1 MAPTSKHV
9 PGHSLLTWFSKLQNL
24 VRPPATA
31 LPRQTVPLP
40 HDETARLDALRQYDL
55 LGTDSEQVFD
65 DLTLL
70 ASQIC
75 ATPVA
80 LIGLVDH
87 DRVWFKSRIG
97 LAPKELPRDLS
108 FCSHAIL
115 QPNLFIVE
123 DASADQRFADN
134 PLVVA
139 GPKFRFYAG
148 IPLRTS
154 EGHAIGTLCVFDQ
167 VRRELTTEQQDALK
181 ILAQQVMKELHLRQT
196 VFDLR
201 VSIIEHRITD
211 RRHRAQYAVTRV
223 LADSPSLADAAPR
236 ILQAICESLDWDVG
250 MLWVVDEQS
259 TRLRCLDVW
268 QRGNVAPEF
277 ETLSRVM
284 TLTRGIGL
292 PGRVWQSG
300 ESAWIQDVVVDA
312 NFPRSRAA
320 LQGQLH
326 GAFAFPVQWASVV
339 LGVLEFFSREIRK
352 PDEGLL
358 QMFTAIGIQIG
369 QFTERNRAEKEREE
383 LINQLQDAL
392 ANIKSLRG
400 LLPICASCKKIRDD
414 KGYWNYLEIY
424 IRDHSEA
431 TFSHSICPQCKRKV
445 YPPEDFPEM
454 YADDPQLT

>member
-1 MAPTSKHV
+1 M
-9 PGHSLLTWFSKLQNL
+9 
-24 VRPPATA
+24 
-31 LPRQTVPLP
+31 
-40 HDETARLDALRQYDL
+40 
-55 LGTDSEQVFD
+55 
-65 DLTLL
+65 
-70 ASQIC
+70 
-75 ATPVA
+75 
-80 LIGLVDH
+80 
-87 DRVWFKSRIG
+87 
-97 LAPKELPRDLS
+97 
-108 FCSHAIL
+108 
-115 QPNLFIVE
+115 
-123 DASADQRFADN
+123 
-134 PLVVA
+134 
-139 GPKFRFYAG
+139 
-148 IPLRTS
+148 
-154 EGHAIGTLCVFDQ
+154 
-167 VRRELTTEQQDALK
+167 EQQDALK

-201 VSIIEHRITD
+201 VSIIEHRIAE
-211 RRHRAQYAVTRV
+211 RRHRVQYALTRV

-259 TRLRCLDVW
+259 TRLRCLEVW

-284 TLTRGIGL
+284 TLTRGVGL

-431 TFSHSICPQCKRKV
+431 TFSHSICPACKRKV